1 MYIYDF
7 IQGLIIGGTLI
18 IAIGPQNLFV
28 IQQGL
33 KKSYVFT
40 VTLFCSLS
48 DSLLI
53 VIGIYLSN
61 YIVQINPSIIGII
74 KVLGGIW
81 LIFYGL
87 NKVIKL
93 NQIKD
98 INKKLNIINEYGKV
112 LITLF
117 LITYANPH
125 VYLDTIILLGS
136 LSTNFNDQFS
146 FGVGAISASFLFFF
160 SLGYMSKFLSKYL
173 NTEKIWKII
182 NILIIMFMSTLAFYV
197 FINIFNFFN

>member
-40 VTLFCSLS
+40 VTLFCGLS

-160 SLGYMSKFLSKYL
+160 SLGYMSKFLSIYIYSNKTWFWIDLTIGLLMISYG
-173 NTEKIWKII
+173 IYFII
-182 NILIIMFMSTLAFYV
+182 F
-197 FINIFNFFN
+197 

>member
-33 KKSYVFT
+33 KKYYVFT

-98 INKKLNIINEYGKV
+98 INKELNIINEYGKV
-112 LITLF
+112 LINLF
-117 LITYANPH
+117 IITYANHH

-146 FGVGAISASFLFFF
+146 FGIGAISASFLFFF
-160 SLGYMSKFLSKYL
+160 SLGYMSKFLSKYIYSNKTWFWIDL
-173 NTEKIWKII
+173 TIGLLMISYGIYFII
-182 NILIIMFMSTLAFYV
+182 F
-197 FINIFNFFN
+197 

>member
-40 VTLFCSLS
+40 VTLFCGLS

-146 FGVGAISASFLFFF
+146 FGIGAISASFLFFF
-160 SLGYMSKFLSKYL
+160 SLGYMSKFLSKYIYSNKTWFWIDL
-173 NTEKIWKII
+173 TIGLLMIGYGIYFII
-182 NILIIMFMSTLAFYV
+182 F
-197 FINIFNFFN
+197 

>member
-33 KKSYVFT
+33 KKSSVFT

-61 YIVQINPSIIGII
+61 YIVQINPSIIGTI

-81 LIFYGL
+81 REEIRDNIFYGL

-98 INKKLNIINEYGKV
+98 INIELNIINEYGKV

-160 SLGYMSKFLSKYL
+160 SLGYMSKFLSKYIYSNKTWFWIDL
-173 NTEKIWKII
+173 TIGLLMISYGIYFII
-182 NILIIMFMSTLAFYV
+182 F
-197 FINIFNFFN
+197 